1 MSKNYEVST
10 NNLIFTG
17 VGSISSV
24 ILSAS
29 VSNSTVIVYDNI
41 VGNTSSGGTILV
53 TVKAV
58 ANTSHT
64 SYFGSKS
71 FKIGVYA
78 VVTGTGAK
86 AYIDLK

>member
-1 MSKNYEVST
+1 MSKGYEVST
-10 NNLIFTG
+10 NSLIFTG
-17 VGSISSV
+17 RGAISSV
-24 ILSAS
+24 VLSAS
-29 VSNSTVIVYDNI
+29 TTNSAVVVYDN
-41 VGNTSSGGTILV
+41 TSATGTILI
-53 TVKAV
+53 TIKAA

-71 FKIGVYA
+71 FGIGVYV